1 MSDDLTPAQI
11 EAQEWARDFAARFV
25 APKALAIDKDPHG
38 PLRDEL
44 VREGAKAGMLS
55 FLLPEALGGSGG
67 DIFAGILVTEQIARA
82 CSGAAVLFGATGLGL
97 APLMLSGNFA
107 LLQELVPPLVATWDT
122 DAPKLAA
129 LAATEADMGSDIMTG
144 DPAARMGTRATRVEG
159 GYKLDGNKVF
169 ISNGSLA
176 GLVTVFATTDR
187 SRPIRESWC
196 CFAVTD
202 DTPGFAVGQVF
213 DKMGQRA
220 APAVELV
227 FDDAFVPE
235 SHRVVPEGYG
245 WQLTNMIMAVTRAP
259 VGAIALGIATAAYEK
274 AIEYAE
280 VRVQGGKPIV
290 QHQAVALMLAD
301 MAIRVE
307 AARAL
312 VYKAGRAIA
321 AGRPSIKASSMA
333 KAYAADAAVA
343 NALDAIQV
351 LGGNGYMHEFGV
363 EKLLRDAKLTQ
374 IYEGTNQMNR
384 LELVEAI
391 TAERGSSG

>member
-1 MSDDLTPAQI
+1 LSDGLTPEQL
-11 EAQEWARDFAARFV
+11 EAQEWAREFAQRYV
-25 APKALAIDKDPHG
+25 APKALEIDKDPHG

-44 VREGAKAGMLS
+44 VREGAKAGVLS
-55 FLLPEALGGSGG
+55 FLIPEVLGGTGG
-67 DIFAGILVTEQIARA
+67 DMFAGLLVTEQIARA
-82 CSGAAVLFGATGLGL
+82 CSGSAVLFGATGLGL
-97 APLMLSGNFA
+97 APIMLSGNFA
-107 LLQELVPPLVATWDT
+107 LLQELVPPLVASWET
-122 DAPKLAA
+122 DEPKLAA
-129 LAATEADMGSDIMTG
+129 LAATEPDMGSDIMTG
-144 DPAARMGTRATRVEG
+144 DPAARMGTRATKVDG
-159 GYKLDGNKVF
+159 GYRLNGNKVF

-176 GLVTVFATTDR
+176 GLVTVFATTDT

-196 CFAVTD
+196 CFAVTSD
-202 DTPGFAVGQVF
+202 SPGFSVGQVF

-227 FDDAFVPE
+227 FDDVFVPDE
-235 SHRVVPEGYG
+235 HRVVPEGYG
-245 WQLTNMIMAVTRAP
+245 WQLSNMIMSVTRAP

-274 AIEYAE
+274 AIDYAE

-290 QHQAVALMLAD
+290 AHQAVALMLAD

-312 VYKAGRAIA
+312 VYKAGREIA
-321 AGRPSIKASSMA
+321 AGRPSIKLSSMA

-351 LGGNGYMHEFGV
+351 LGGNGYMHEYGV

-391 TAERGSSG
+391 TQERSAGA